1 MKIYRLITGITFAT
15 LLSACGGGDGGSVA
29 TTTTA
34 SADFAGTWSGTSGT
48 APITFQIGQ
57 SGNTLSISRT
67 APVDAAISYTGT
79 VNGNSAVVT
88 TFANGITAATATFTK
103 TNSTRIDAVVNSC
116 SPPAGFTCAA
126 PGTTLVLTKIAG
138 ASVSFPLQTGYRALA
153 ANGLSKSFKISGTC
167 SGSGNKSSSPAN
179 TLATFEGTAGFSAT
193 STLTLSFT
201 NCTPASTTVTS
212 TAYFDSNYDPRGVN
226 SVGVNYGV
234 YLTPL
239 VIPTSVSVGATGV
252 LGTQT
257 LYTNSTKATPNGT
270 VNLSYVVEADTS
282 TTAIVNLIAK
292 IYNAAGTLTATEQD
306 RYRITSTGALT
317 PTSIDI
323 QYASGSINHLVLTFN

>member
-126 PGTTLVLTKIAG
+126 PGTTLVLTKITG
-138 ASVSFPLQTGYRALA
+138 ASVSFPLQSGFRALV
-153 ANGLSKSFKISGTC
+153 ANGLSKSFTISGTC
-167 SGSGNKSSSPAN
+167 SGSGNKSTSPAN
-179 TLATFEGTAGFSAT
+179 TAATFEGTAGFSAT
-193 STLTLSFT
+193 STLTLSFS
-201 NCTPASTTVTS
+201 NCTPASTATTS
-212 TAYFDSNYDPRGVN
+212 TAYVDSNYDPLGFN

-234 YLTPL
+234 YLTRL
-239 VIPTSVSVGATGV
+239 VIPTSVTVGATGT

-257 LYTNSTKATPNGT
+257 LYTNSSKTTLNGKM
-270 VNLSYVVEADTS
+270 NLSYVIEADTS
-282 TTAIVNLIAK
+282 TTAIVNLISK
-292 IYNAAGTLTATEQD
+292 IYNTSGTLTATEQD

-317 PTSIDI
+317 PISIDI
-323 QYASGSINHLVLTFN
+323 QAANGSTNHLVFTFN